1 MLPLNSEFI
10 VVLQLKARRSSPR
23 HSSVKVFECEG
34 VRLYGG
40 GFHSLFPE
48 AVLSVAGV
56 PYDGAMLHIEKG
68 LV

>member
-1 MLPLNSEFI
+1 M
-10 VVLQLKARRSSPR
+10 
-23 HSSVKVFECEG
+23 KVFACEG

-56 PYDGAMLHIEKG
+56 PYDGAMLLVENSGNLGSKG
-68 LV
+68 I